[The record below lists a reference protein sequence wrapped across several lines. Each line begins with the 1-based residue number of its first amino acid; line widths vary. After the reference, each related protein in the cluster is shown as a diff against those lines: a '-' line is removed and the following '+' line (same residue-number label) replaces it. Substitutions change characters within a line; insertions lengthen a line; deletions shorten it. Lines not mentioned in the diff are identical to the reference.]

1 MIFKRI
7 FAVLTAGTIL
17 TAMLLSNVSA
27 KPDKENLLF
36 IGDDITSGK
45 NADAASIEMISDYLG
60 MTLTNDTAS
69 EMTSSQCLSRIKNRK
84 DDIKNADTII
94 LSAGFFDFVNPF
106 LEIIYSYREG
116 DESFDE
122 VKAKMKR
129 NLSTVVSQ
137 FSEILN
143 QKEIVIDTTSKAI
156 NEIKKT
162 NPDADIYY
170 LSCYNPFNAY
180 TNDATYALLNG
191 QINNLLTEF
200 YTAIDSIE
208 GVTCINIF
216 EAYYKNEGAYT
227 NVLNYDVYPSTAGQL
242 KIASSVLTNITQK
255 DEKEILS
262 NIAGS
267 SLDSEQITAL
277 PDVIRNDI
285 TLPAETT
292 APIITTA
299 AATTTPKATTAAT
312 TTTPKVTTAA
322 TTTTAK
328 VTTAATT
335 TTTKAT
341 TAATTTT
348 TKATTAA
355 ATTTKTTTAATTTT
369 KATTAATTTTT
380 KATTAATTTTKAT
393 TAATT
398 TAPKVTT
405 VVTTTT
411 PKVTTVVTTTTKED
425 VYEYLPN
432 DIDKNGVLNA
442 EDLFKLGIVLLSDIS
457 EAEKAKYDLNN
468 DKKTDINDFVYLKK
482 ILINY

>member
-17 TAMLLSNVSA
+17 TAILLSNVSA

-36 IGDDITSGK
+36 IGDDITAGK
-45 NADAASIEMISDYLG
+45 NADTASIEMISDYLG

-94 LSAGFFDFVNPF
+94 MSAGFFDFVNPF

-116 DESFDE
+116 NESFDE

-262 NIAGS
+262 NIAVS
-267 SLDSEQITAL
+267 SLDSDQIKAL

-292 APIITTA
+292 
-299 AATTTPKATTAAT
+299 TTTPEVTTAAT
-312 TTTPKVTTAA
+312 TTTPKVTT
-322 TTTTAK
+322 T
-328 VTTAATT
+328 
-335 TTTKAT
+335 
-341 TAATTTT
+341 
-348 TKATTAA
+348 
-355 ATTTKTTTAATTTT
+355 
-369 KATTAATTTTT
+369 
-380 KATTAATTTTKAT
+380 
-393 TAATT
+393 
-398 TAPKVTT
+398 
-405 VVTTTT
+405 VTTTT
-411 PKVTTVVTTTTKED
+411 PKVTTTVTTTTPKVTTAVTTTTQKVTTKED

-442 EDLFKLGIVLLSDIS
+442 EDLFKLGKVLLSDIS

-482 ILINY
+482 ILINN